1 MEISKETRKR
11 LMQIIAFGILLYCG
25 VEHFDVVIG
34 AVDFVL
40 GIVMP
45 FLVGGAIAFVINVPM
60 KGIERHLFPKNG
72 KLAKWRRPVAYLL
85 TLAIVIG
92 IITLAL
98 VVVIPELGNTI
109 SMIVQQVPV
118 AVKAVQKWLT
128 DLPDRYPA
136 LAPAV
141 SELNIDW
148 SSLADSIVTFVQNFA
163 AGIVSSGVGIF
174 SGIVSGVVTFVIA
187 FTFSIYVLFQKERLA
202 RQAKQILYAVFS
214 ERTTEKILSVAA
226 LSNQVFSSFLS
237 GQCVEA
243 VILGTLF
250 VITMSILRMPYAML
264 TGIVI
269 AITALIPIFGAFI
282 GCVIGMLLIVMVN
295 PVQAVWFLVLFLVL
309 QQIEGNLIYPHVVG
323 NSVGLPSIWVLV
335 AVTAGGNMFGILGIL
350 VFIPLCSVLYALFAM
365 FVKKRLR
372 EREVP
377 ESRWKTPS
385 GGAAAVEPE
394 VCDKTGGS
402 ENTAE

>member
-11 LMQIIAFGILLYCG
+11 MMQIIAFGILLYCG
-25 VEHFDVVIG
+25 MEHFDVVIG

-60 KGIERHLFPKNG
+60 KSIERHLFAKNG

-85 TLAIVIG
+85 TLALVIG

-128 DLPDRYPA
+128 DLPDSYPA

-141 SELNIDW
+141 AELNIDW
-148 SSLADSIVTFVQNFA
+148 SSLADSI
-163 AGIVSSGVGIF
+163 
-174 SGIVSGVVTFVIA
+174 VTFVIA

-202 RQAKQILYAVFS
+202 RQAKQILYAVFP
-214 ERTTEKILSVAA
+214 EKATEKILSVAA

-250 VITMSILRMPYAML
+250 VITMSILGMPYAML

-282 GCVIGMLLIVMVN
+282 GCVIGMLLIVMVD

-323 NSVGLPSIWVLV
+323 SSVGLPSIWVLV
-335 AVTAGGNMFGILGIL
+335 AVTVGGNMFGILGIL

-377 ESRWKTPS
+377 ESRWNAQS
-385 GGAAAVEPE
+385 GGAAAAGPE
-394 VCDKTGGS
+394 VSDKTGGS
-402 ENTAE
+402 GNTAG

>member
-1 MEISKETRKR
+1 M
-11 LMQIIAFGILLYCG
+11 MQIIAFGILLYCG
-25 VEHFDVVIG
+25 MEHFDVVIG

-60 KGIERHLFPKNG
+60 KSIERHLFVKNG

-85 TLAIVIG
+85 TLALVIG

-128 DLPDRYPA
+128 DLPDSYPT

-141 SELNIDW
+141 AELNIDW

-163 AGIVSSGVGIF
+163 AGVVSSGVGIF

-202 RQAKQILYAVFS
+202 RQAKQILYAVFP
-214 ERTTEKILSVAA
+214 EKTTEKILSVAA

-250 VITMSILRMPYAML
+250 VITMSILGMPYAML

-282 GCVIGMLLIVMVN
+282 GCVIGMLLIVMVD

-335 AVTAGGNMFGILGIL
+335 AVTVGGNMFGILGIL

-372 EREVP
+372 EREIP
-377 ESRWKTPS
+377 ESRWNAPS
-385 GGAAAVEPE
+385 GGAAAAEPAE
-394 VCDKTGGS
+394 ESSLVDK
-402 ENTAE
+402 

>member
-1 MEISKETRKR
+1 M
-11 LMQIIAFGILLYCG
+11 
-25 VEHFDVVIG
+25 
-34 AVDFVL
+34 
-40 GIVMP
+40 
-45 FLVGGAIAFVINVPM
+45 
-60 KGIERHLFPKNG
+60 
-72 KLAKWRRPVAYLL
+72 
-85 TLAIVIG
+85 
-92 IITLAL
+92 
-98 VVVIPELGNTI
+98 
-109 SMIVQQVPV
+109 
-118 AVKAVQKWLT
+118 
-128 DLPDRYPA
+128 
-136 LAPAV
+136 
-141 SELNIDW
+141 
-148 SSLADSIVTFVQNFA
+148 
-163 AGIVSSGVGIF
+163 
-174 SGIVSGVVTFVIA
+174 
-187 FTFSIYVLFQKERLA
+187 
-202 RQAKQILYAVFS
+202 
-214 ERTTEKILSVAA
+214 AA

-250 VITMSILRMPYAML
+250 VITMSILGMPYAML

-282 GCVIGMLLIVMVN
+282 GCVIGMLLIVMVD

-323 NSVGLPSIWVLV
+323 SSVGLPSIWVLV
-335 AVTAGGNMFGILGIL
+335 AVTVGGNMFGILGIL

-377 ESRWKTPS
+377 EDRWKAPS

>member
-60 KGIERHLFPKNG
+60 KSIERHLFPKNG
-72 KLAKWRRPVAYLL
+72 KLAKWRRPIAYLL

-187 FTFSIYVLFQKERLA
+187 FTFSIYVLFQKERLT

-250 VITMSILRMPYAML
+250 VITMSILGMPYAML

-282 GCVIGMLLIVMVN
+282 GCVIGMLLIVMVD

-323 NSVGLPSIWVLV
+323 SSVGLPSIWVLV
-335 AVTAGGNMFGILGIL
+335 AVTVGGNMFGILGIL

-377 ESRWKTPS
+377 ESRWNAPS
-385 GGAAAVEPE
+385 DGAAAVEPE

>member
-1 MEISKETRKR
+1 M
-11 LMQIIAFGILLYCG
+11 MQIIAFGILLYCG
-25 VEHFDVVIG
+25 MEHFDVVIG

-60 KGIERHLFPKNG
+60 KSIERHLFAKNG

-85 TLAIVIG
+85 TLALVIG

-128 DLPDRYPA
+128 DLPDSYPA

-141 SELNIDW
+141 TELNIDW

-163 AGIVSSGVGIF
+163 AGVVSSGVGIF

-202 RQAKQILYAVFS
+202 RQAKQILYAVFP
-214 ERTTEKILSVAA
+214 EKATEKILSVAA

-250 VITMSILRMPYAML
+250 VITMSILGMPYAML

-282 GCVIGMLLIVMVN
+282 GCVIGMLLIVMVD

-323 NSVGLPSIWVLV
+323 SSVGLPSIWVLV
-335 AVTAGGNMFGILGIL
+335 AVTVGGNMFGILGIL

-372 EREVP
+372 EREIP
-377 ESRWKTPS
+377 ESRWNAPS
-385 GGAAAVEPE
+385 GGAAAAEP
-394 VCDKTGGS
+394 
-402 ENTAE
+402 AEEQSCG